1 MKLLIKN
8 VHAVDIGLDT
18 ITDILIVDGH
28 IVRMG
33 RDIVE
38 LCDGD
43 GDRVIDATGLTAMPG
58 LFDMHVHFRD
68 PGQTQKEDILTVPAS
83 VATTATFSDLAPS
96 VLAKATTDAIA
107 ATAERIKFRAF
118 IVPLLPEL
126 SDFSDPILPKK
137 GPPRH
142 HPLE

>member
-1 MKLLIKN
+1 
-8 VHAVDIGLDT
+8 
-18 ITDILIVDGH
+18 
-28 IVRMG
+28 
-33 RDIVE
+33 
-38 LCDGD
+38 
-43 GDRVIDATGLTAMPG
+43 
-58 LFDMHVHFRD
+58 MHPRE
-68 PGQTQKEDILTVPAS
+68 KEDILTVPAS

-96 VLAKATTDAIA
+96 VLAKAATDAIA
-107 ATAERIKFRAF
+107 ATAERIEFRAF